1 MLKHPRLYHSSK
13 PKMNTL
19 QKHYVPKEKRAQRI
33 PVPPPRKTR
42 AQLLDDILI
51 RMRDPQNITEAP
63 LGAVLSQRTE
73 RRLVNQKQ
81 YLEAK
86 RLLKE
91 FRARYRQLVRSSL
104 RTVFGPTAPPPA
116 RPALSEG
123 PPKFGRFLQFMDEF
137 CQEPTAGGD
146 SKG

>member
-1 MLKHPRLYHSSK
+1 MPSHFVSKAFRPNPHCFRLGDTQSE
-13 PKMNTL
+13 P
-19 QKHYVPKEKRAQRI
+19 AA
-33 PVPPPRKTR
+33 PPGFFPS
-42 AQLLDDILI
+42 
-51 RMRDPQNITEAP
+51 
-63 LGAVLSQRTE
+63 GAVLSQRTE

-104 RTVFGPTAPPPA
+104 RTVFSATAPPLA

-137 CQEPTAGGD
+137 CQEPTASD